1 MSRLYLGTCVYVH
14 VPTTNEKRGH
24 GSERA
29 REGGHGEVW
38 REETEGGNDA
48 IIL

>member
-14 VPTTNEKRGH
+14 VPTINEKRGH

-29 REGGHGEVW
+29 RKGGGTWGGLEGRNG
-38 REETEGGNDA
+38 RRK
-48 IIL
+48 